1 MMIFLAI
8 EITDQTADISEKGG
22 NAGMASHMFGHSGH
36 ADVERDMIIEQG
48 WINTQVDILRHP
60 IGSMVGNYENAPE
73 TGLADQPERFA
84 HRSLPCICH
93 QPE

>member
-1 MMIFLAI
+1 MMIFLPI
-8 EITDQTADISEKGG
+8 EIADETADVPEKGR
-22 NAGMASHMFGHSGH
+22 NARMASHMFGHPGH
-36 ADVERDMIIEQG
+36 ADVDRNMIIEQG
-48 WINTQVDILRHP
+48 WIDAEVDILRHP